1 MKLWYSTTSPFA
13 RKVMAVIKH
22 HNLEEKIEFNRITAS
37 FDANSPHNQANP
49 LGRVPALQR
58 NCGRWLYGSLL
69 IAEYLDNKGTN
80 TALLPKEGKIHW
92 NILALHNLVDGISE
106 NTMPVIAEKM
116 FRPENEWW
124 KARHEQ
130 VHERNFRSF
139 QQLEAAFDE
148 FGMALNLGTIT
159 AVCFIDWWLF
169 RADKMDI
176 DLTKHF
182 PRLTNWAT
190 DMYNK
195 FDVLAETIPTI

>member
-22 HNLEEKIEFNRITAS
+22 HQLEDKIEFNRITAS

-49 LGRVPALQR
+49 LGRIPALQR

-69 IAEYLDNKGTN
+69 IAEYLDNKGAN
-80 TALLPKEGKIHW
+80 TPLLPKEGKIHW
-92 NILALHNLVDGISE
+92 NILALHNLVDGIAE
-106 NTMPVIAEKM
+106 NTMPVVAEKM

-130 VHERNFRSF
+130 VRERNFRSF
-139 QQLEAAFDE
+139 QQLEIALQE
-148 FGMALNLGTIT
+148 FGTALNLGTLT

-169 RADKMDI
+169 RAEKMDI
-176 DLTKHF
+176 DLAKDFPNLTAWAAEMNGKYGVLRETKPH
-182 PRLTNWAT
+182 
-190 DMYNK
+190 
-195 FDVLAETIPTI
+195 V